1 MIKSVDIESLLAIFD
16 DPTVKV
22 VDTRPMSAFN
32 GWRLRDESRGGH
44 IPGAIAFPETWAA
57 GLLDADLVEML
68 AAKGLVTGL
77 SIILYGYEEQ
87 DSTSFA
93 PRLANLGFADVSV
106 FAGGFSEWASR
117 PDLDV
122 IRLPRNQQLVHPQWL
137 HGLLDGDQT
146 AEAPKGDFGLFHVN
160 YGVPEEYARGHIP
173 GAVHLDTNTLESAS
187 DWNRRSPDELE
198 AALMRLGITTDTTV
212 ILYGRDT
219 ATNPEEQKPGRNAG
233 QIAATR
239 AAAILQPRRVNR
251 NGIAGDRTA

>member
-1 MIKSVDIESLLAIFD
+1 MTTHKTQEGEKNMIKTVDIESFLAISD
-16 DPTVKV
+16 DTTVKV

-44 IPGAIAFPETWAA
+44 IPGAIAFPQTWAA
-57 GLLDADLVEML
+57 GMFDADLVEML
-68 AAKGLVTGL
+68 AGKGLVPGF
-77 SIILYGYEEQ
+77 SIVLYGYEEE

-93 PRLANLGFADVSV
+93 HRLANLGFADVSV
-106 FAGGFSEWASR
+106 FAGGFSQWAAQ
-117 PDLDV
+117 PDLEV
-122 IRLPRNQQLVHPQWL
+122 IRLPRNRQLVYPQWL

-146 AEAPKGDFGLFHVN
+146 DEAPEGDFAVYHVN

-187 DWNRRSPDELE
+187 DWNRRSPVELE
-198 AALMRLGITTDTTV
+198 AALMRLGITMDTTV

-239 AAAILQPRRVNR
+239 AAAILLYS
-251 NGIAGDRTA
+251 